1 MSADTANLWQ
11 RPLFNSLDSDL
22 QAFRQAVDGFR
33 TGQLSD
39 VQFRALRVPMGVYEQ
54 RESGTYMVRVRLPA
68 GGILPTQM
76 RRVAELSAQY
86 GDGSVHLTT
95 RQDIQ
100 IHRVLL
106 RSLDATLSVLAAVGL
121 ASKGGGGNT
130 VRNITG
136 CCDAGVCP
144 KEYFDVSP
152 DAIRLSHQLLQDR
165 LSFELPRKYKLAFS
179 GCDSDCAGATVSD
192 LGFVAAERHGSRGY
206 SVYIGGGLGH
216 KAQVATLLY
225 DFVPTSDVY
234 TIAEAV
240 KRTFDK
246 HGDRKNKN
254 RARLRFLVKSL
265 GLEKL
270 RVLIEEEASTVRLS
284 ATNVP
289 METEEPK
296 QRNSQAGESAPE
308 KLNGS
313 HLHSVDA
320 PWRRLNVRPQKQ
332 PGFHIVDIPLQLG
345 DISGAVFLQLADVVA
360 AHGSGVAVA
369 TQSQNL
375 QLRFVPTDQLP
386 SIFAALS
393 RLGLASGEPAVL
405 KNLVACAGA
414 STCRLGICLSRGL
427 AKAIRGTLLASDIDL
442 EQLGDV
448 KINISGCPN
457 SCGRHAIADIGL
469 HGAARRSDTGL
480 IPHYV
485 LSLGGRTEIGNARLA
500 GECGSLPAKNVPQF
514 LEEYLR
520 ALSKDRDV
528 PRRSGYWENEA
539 RTAALPI
546 LDRYQQ
552 PPQTAAGRAFHS
564 DWDTDEPFSL
574 AGRGA
579 AECGAGVFDLIEVDL
594 NIAQTAANAGQLRA
608 AVIAASRALLV
619 TRGEQ
624 PKTEQESL
632 ESFHRLFILQGLVD
646 QRFSGLVLAA
656 ADEQSSL
663 DAGSEAASSDQAEEV
678 VSFVASVKALYAG
691 MDASLRFAAA
701 PTT

>member
-11 RPLFNSLDSDL
+11 RPLFNRLDSDL

-86 GDGSVHLTT
+86 GSGTIHLTT

-106 RSLDATLSVLAAVGL
+106 RSLDATLSALAEVGL

-130 VRNITG
+130 VRNITS

-144 KEYFDVSP
+144 KERFDVSP
-152 DAIRLSHQLLQDR
+152 GAIQLSQQLLQDK

-179 GCDSDCAGATVSD
+179 GCDADCAGATVSD
-192 LGFVAAERHGSRGY
+192 LGFIAAERGGTRGY

-216 KAQVATLLY
+216 KAQPAVLLY
-225 DFVPTSDVY
+225 DFIPISGVY

-240 KRTFDK
+240 KRVFDR

-254 RARLRFLVKSL
+254 RARLRFLLNSL

-270 RVLIEEEASTVRLS
+270 RKLIEEEVANAPQITASAAAEV
-284 ATNVP
+284 
-289 METEEPK
+289 EEWKQPK
-296 QRNSQAGESAPE
+296 PSSSELTPGTQNDSKSSPA
-308 KLNGS
+308 
-313 HLHSVDA
+313 DA
-320 PWRRLNVRPQKQ
+320 QWRRLNVRPQKQ
-332 PGFHIVDIPLQLG
+332 SGLHIVDVPLQLG
-345 DISGAVFLQLADVVA
+345 DISATVFAQLADVVA
-360 AHGSGVAVA
+360 AHGSGVALA

-375 QLRFVPTDQLP
+375 QLRFVPTDQL
-386 SIFAALS
+386 SSLYAALS
-393 RLGLASGEPAVL
+393 RLGLANGEPALL

-427 AKAIRGTLLASDIDL
+427 AKAIRNALLASDIDL
-442 EQLGDV
+442 ERLGDI
-448 KINISGCPN
+448 KIHISGCPN
-457 SCGRHAIADIGL
+457 SCGRHSIADIGL
-469 HGAARRSDTGL
+469 HGAARRSEVGL

-485 LSLGGRTEIGNARLA
+485 LSLGGHTEVGNARLA
-500 GECGSLPAKNVPQF
+500 RECGSLPAKNVPNF
-514 LEEYLR
+514 LVEYLG
-520 ALSKDRDV
+520 ALSRAQD
-528 PRRSGYWENEA
+528 PSGYSENEG
-539 RTAALPI
+539 RTAALSL
-546 LDRYQQ
+546 LDQYQQ
-552 PPQTAAGRAFHS
+552 PPQTVAGRAYHS

-594 NIAQTAANAGQLRA
+594 NIAQAAATAGQLRS
-608 AVIAASRALLV
+608 AVVAASRALLV

-656 ADEQSSL
+656 VDEQASL
-663 DAGSEAASSDQAEEV
+663 ASSPVGASNAHTEEV
-678 VSFVASVKALYAG
+678 VSFVASVKALYAS
-691 MDASLRFAAA
+691 MDASLRFAAT
-701 PTT
+701 PTG